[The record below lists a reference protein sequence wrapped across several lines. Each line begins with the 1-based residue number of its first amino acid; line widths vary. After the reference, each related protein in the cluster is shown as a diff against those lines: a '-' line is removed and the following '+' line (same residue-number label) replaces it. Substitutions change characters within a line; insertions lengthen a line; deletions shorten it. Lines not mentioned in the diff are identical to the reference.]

1 VDFLNKEN
9 HRIRTELEVYQGDK
23 SVADH
28 LDQYRRELEDS
39 NFENQTLRKDLKE
52 LTTTLKDFQEKE
64 FRHK

>member
-1 VDFLNKEN
+1 LNKEN

>member
-1 VDFLNKEN
+1 LNKEN
-9 HRIRTELEVYQGDK
+9 YRIRTELEVYQGDK

>member
-1 VDFLNKEN
+1 MDFLNKEN

>member
-1 VDFLNKEN
+1 
-9 HRIRTELEVYQGDK
+9 VYQGDK